1 MAKRMI
7 ASQFEKVIQMVVEFS
22 CNSKRLA
29 DYLVMNGSNL
39 IRIDK
44 ENKSVEYI
52 FEYDDSI
59 DDVLKNYE
67 EDFKRCMF

>member
-1 MAKRMI
+1 
-7 ASQFEKVIQMVVEFS
+7 MVVEFS

-29 DYLVMNGSNL
+29 DYLVAHGSKL

-44 ENKSVEYI
+44 GNGSVEYI

-59 DDVLKNYE
+59 DKVLEDYE
-67 EDFKRCMF
+67 KDFKRCMF